1 MRALLQRV
9 VSAQVRVNAKTLGRV
24 GRGLLVFLGVGR
36 EDGVSEA
43 VDLANKVA
51 NLRVFENKQGRF
63 DLSVLDVKGEV
74 LVVSQFTLYA
84 DCRKG
89 RRPSFTEAAPPQVAE
104 RLYLRFIEELRTKGL
119 KVECGAFGEHMEV
132 ELTNDGPVT
141 ILLETKPKAGATC

>member
-89 RRPSFTEAAPPQVAE
+89 RRPSFTEAAPPQEAE

-119 KVECGAFGEHMEV
+119 KVEYGAFGEHMEV